1 VKPGLRKIRIVC
13 TCRAPDLEPQRL
25 GFILE
30 VGNRSP
36 VGAGCPPMMR
46 DEHGHGT
53 GYRLRCGRCPRAP
66 VVAFETWQTLVAGL
80 DEAGADTLDIAA
92 LPF

>member
-1 VKPGLRKIRIVC
+1 
-13 TCRAPDLEPQRL
+13 
-25 GFILE
+25 
-30 VGNRSP
+30 
-36 VGAGCPPMMR
+36 
-46 DEHGHGT
+46 
-53 GYRLRCGRCPRAP
+53 